1 VGNKPFLDL
10 AAGAADGV
18 IFPIGKMLV
27 AEDLPDS
34 DPQKKVLLDFV
45 GWYEKSTGRPRSTFA
60 GHAWDALQM
69 VFPILSRLPADL
81 PLAEARARL
90 RDELE
95 RTKGF
100 VGTGGIFTMS
110 PEDHVGLDER
120 SMVLVRIEGGRW
132 RYLPREKW

>member
-1 VGNKPFLDL
+1 
-10 AAGAADGV
+10 V

-27 AEDLPDS
+27 AESLPDT

-45 GWYEKSTGRPRSTFA
+45 AWYEKGTGKPRSTFA

-69 VFPILSRLPADL
+69 AFLAFGRVAPTT
-81 PLAEARARL
+81 PLGEARARI

-95 RTKGF
+95 RVKNF
-100 VGTGGIFTMS
+100 AGTGGIFNMS

-120 SMVLVRIEGGRW
+120 SMVLVRVEGGRW
-132 RYLPREKW
+132 VYFPPEQW